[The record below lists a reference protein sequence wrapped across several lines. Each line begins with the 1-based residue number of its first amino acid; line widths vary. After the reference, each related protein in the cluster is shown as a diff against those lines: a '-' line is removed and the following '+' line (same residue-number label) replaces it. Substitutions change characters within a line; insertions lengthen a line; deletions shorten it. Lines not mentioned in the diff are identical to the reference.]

1 MKQHHSV
8 SGIARALVT
17 ATGSLLILLPFFYF
31 LTIGASAADGKSAF
45 VAPAEVAA
53 NALDSPHAVDSAA
66 ADCSTVT
73 DVPVAECLS
82 LVELYTRTNGT
93 GWITNTHWLQ
103 FGSNAPCGW
112 YGVGCSGGHVRTLR
126 LDGNQLN
133 GMLPLS
139 LGNLTEL
146 TRLHLENNA
155 LFGRIPPTICALTP
169 KLTDLSI
176 AYNALF
182 TLRRSVEN
190 CLAPLESDWAATQT
204 NAVDNLRVTEI
215 LTDALRLEWTPISY
229 TTDGGYYEIGV
240 ATQVNGPNL
249 LLGQTADKLS
259 SSYVVTGL
267 VPGQPYFIRVRTFT
281 PPHGEQPSAVHSTS
295 AETVGVTQALAGR
308 VLVAAYF
315 PADNDLASEIPYVVE
330 RMRRGTDYNPNV
342 QVVLLVDARQDGD
355 TKLLEIANG
364 NVMTTNVVMEEWGV
378 DELDTADPA
387 VLAWFLQYA
396 RAEFPAE
403 RTVVALI
410 GHGIPLAPEIDWPPV
425 PDVAG
430 SGATKVAA
438 GEIPP
443 LPKEHD
449 YSPSDVTNRGYM
461 SAVDVGKA
469 LMAATDQ
476 GANPFDVI
484 FFDQCFQGSLDV
496 LYEARNSAHTFVA
509 SPNYAWLVAAYDRYL
524 ARFTPTSTP
533 AQMAQAIIDNYE
545 ASLDSHHPN
554 AIFWIRN
561 SDLLAIATQ
570 VSILADAL
578 ALAAEANEH
587 EKIADAVRQSQYV
600 DTTQCGVSNL
610 QLGPPD
616 ELIGIESLGAGLQ
629 VAFGVGDAYGISTAL
644 STLQTLMANVA
655 KRNIAGNPYLAPE
668 EVWNYGNSLTILAP
682 LPRNSPSSVAWRA
695 SIYRSDMPFT
705 ATWTVDPTQPVTV
718 TESLAFVRDGHW
730 DEFLAEWYLNP
741 TPTVGQWC
749 QYIPPMLV
757 VMTETETL
765 TLTVSVVN
773 TDSVQLAWTPPD
785 DSSANEYWLYA
796 HDPYA
801 VGWTVA
807 SVVPLSESTAALAEL
822 VRGDYRYR
830 VVALND
836 EQTLIAQSNEVT
848 VTITGGITPKFPI
861 LLPLIMRD

>member
-1 MKQHHSV
+1 MKQHDSV
-8 SGIARALVT
+8 SGIARALAT
-17 ATGSLLILLPFFYF
+17 ATGSILILLPLFYF

-45 VAPAEVAA
+45 VAPAEAAA
-53 NALDSPHAVDSAA
+53 NAYPLSTVADSAA
-66 ADCSTVT
+66 DDCATVT
-73 DVPVAECLS
+73 DVPVTECLA

-103 FGSNAPCGW
+103 FGANAPCGW
-112 YGVGCSGGHVRTLR
+112 YGVGCNGGHVRSLW
-126 LDGNQLN
+126 LDGNQLD

-146 TRLHLENNA
+146 TRLRLENNA

-169 KLTDLSI
+169 KLTDFSI
-176 AYNALF
+176 AYNAFF

-190 CLAPLESDWAATQT
+190 CLAPLESDWAATQS
-204 NAVDNLRVTEI
+204 NEVDNLRVTEMM
-215 LTDALRLEWTPISY
+215 TDALRLEWTPILY
-229 TTDGGYYEIGV
+229 TADGGYYEIGV
-240 ATQVNGPNL
+240 ATQVNGPNI
-249 LLGQTADKLS
+249 LLGQTTDKLS

-267 VPGQPYFIRVRTFT
+267 VPGQAYFIRVRTFT
-281 PPHGEQPSAVHSTS
+281 PPHGDQPSAVYGTS
-295 AETVGVTQALAGR
+295 AETVGVTQATSGR

-315 PADNDLASEIPYVVE
+315 PADNDLASEIPYVLE
-330 RMRRGTDYNPNV
+330 RIRRGTDYNPNV
-342 QVVLLVDARQDGD
+342 QVVLLVDGRKNGD
-355 TKLLEIANG
+355 TTLLEIVHG
-364 NVMTTNVVMEEWGV
+364 NVITTNVVMEEWGV
-378 DELDTADPA
+378 DELDTADPD

-410 GHGIPLAPEIDWPPV
+410 GHGIPLAPEIDWPPL
-425 PDVAG
+425 PDVAN
-430 SGATKVAA
+430 SGAANVPS

-469 LMAATDQ
+469 LMVATDN

-496 LYEARNSAHTFVA
+496 LYEVRNSARAYVA

-524 ARFTPTSTP
+524 AFFTPTSTP

-545 ASLDSHHPN
+545 AALDSNHPN

-561 SDLLAIATQ
+561 SDLLAIASQ

-578 ALAAEANEH
+578 VLAAEANEH
-587 EKIADAVRQSQYV
+587 TKIADAVRQSQYV
-600 DTTQCGVSNL
+600 DTTQCGPTNL

-616 ELIGIESLGAGLQ
+616 ELIGIESLGAALQ
-629 VAFGVGDAYGISTAL
+629 TTFGVGDAYGVSTAL

-655 KRNIAGNPYLAPE
+655 KRNIAGNPYIAPE
-668 EVWNYGNSLTILAP
+668 ELWDYGSSLTILAP
-682 LPRNSPSSVAWRA
+682 LPRNSSSAVAWRA

-718 TESLAFVRDGHW
+718 TESLAYVRDWHW

-749 QYIPPMLV
+749 QYIPPMQV
-757 VMTETETL
+757 VVTETERL
-765 TLTVSVVN
+765 TLTASAVN
-773 TDSVQLAWTPPD
+773 TDSMQLAWTPPD
-785 DSSANEYWLYA
+785 DSSATEYWLYL
-796 HDPYA
+796 HEPYA
-801 VGWTVA
+801 LGWTMA
-807 SVVPLSESTAALAEL
+807 SVVPLTESAVTLAEL
-822 VRGDYRYR
+822 FRGDYQVK
-830 VVALND
+830 VVALNE
-836 EQTLIAQSNEVT
+836 EQMLIAQSNEVT

-861 LLPLIMRD
+861 LLPLVRRD